1 MLVQFTSIEVTCGRS
16 VVFSGDSG
24 FLHQFYICKLTAT
37 ILLRYHIV
45 DSGIKHHNPNP
56 ILKFSIMYKCTYI

>member
-1 MLVQFTSIEVTCGRS
+1 MLVQFTSIEVACGRS
-16 VVFSGDSG
+16 VGFSGESG

-45 DSGIKHHNPNP
+45 DSDIKHHNPNP